1 MHSDTPVVTATET
14 HSNPADAHG
23 PVLLLHHGRR
33 KRPKWLR
40 PFGIVV
46 VIGAAAAAG
55 YGIVT
60 RQSAEARLADTTDSL
75 AVPSV
80 DVTKPQIAN
89 AKQSLVLPGT
99 VAAYHEAPLFA
110 RVNGYLANW
119 TKDIGA
125 PVKAGETLATIDT
138 PELDQEL
145 AQARADL
152 ATAKANS
159 DLAELTFKR
168 WHALLQSTSVSVQ
181 SVDEKEGNAVAQR
194 AVVNAQQARVDRLL
208 ALAAFKR
215 LTAPFDGVVTA
226 RNTDIGALI
235 NAGASNAKPLFT
247 IADMHEMRVYVNVP
261 QTYASQLKV
270 GMKAT
275 LTEPQYPGETFPA
288 TLVTTSQSASA
299 ASRTI
304 LVELQAANPDLKL
317 WDGTYARV
325 EFDIPGKAGVY
336 EIPSSA
342 LIFRSNGPEVAVV
355 SPDQTVTLKKISIG
369 RNLGNTLE
377 VLSGLQPSD
386 RVVTAPLD
394 TIEPGQK
401 VLVAGEPTPDVR
413 QQASN

>member
-14 HSNPADAHG
+14 HSNASDAHG
-23 PVLLLHHGRR
+23 PVLVLHHGPR

-55 YGIVT
+55 YGIIT
-60 RQSAEARLADTTDSL
+60 RQSAEASLADTTDSL

-89 AKQSLVLPGT
+89 AKQSLVLPGN

-194 AVVNAQQARVDRLL
+194 AVVNAQRARVDRLL

-235 NAGASNAKPLFT
+235 NAGASNARPLFT
-247 IADMHEMRVYVNVP
+247 VADMHEMRVYVNVP

-288 TLVTTSQSASA
+288 TLVTSSQSASA
-299 ASRTI
+299 SSRTI

-394 TIEPGQK
+394 TIEAGQK
-401 VLVAGEPTPDVR
+401 VVVAGEPTPDAR